1 MKMTKKLRLVL
12 LLGMFIVIGV
22 GLYNTFTKRAAIKG
36 AEVDTYVDV
45 DKKVVLMKGEE
56 FIPAEGYTL
65 EDIRGVVDTE
75 RVGKYDIFYC
85 KGWILQKQ
93 QVWVTNIGWSD
104 DYYISLNGEETI
116 YLDKGDAFKDPGATI
131 YQMKDYSNLDN
142 NVRRDDWSK
151 EIVVEG
157 EVDVNIPGC
166 YEIEYHTPHG
176 YYATRTVC
184 VSGKK
189 EYCPPIEPRVVL
201 IKGEEFIPA
210 KGYTFED
217 IQGFVDTEKVGL
229 YQIMYAIGPVVHG
242 QNVWVTNIKETD
254 EYYIELNGE
263 KTICLEKGRA
273 FKDPGATIFQR
284 KEGNDI
290 AREDWSE
297 EIVVEGEV
305 DVNTSGSY
313 EIKYCT
319 PYGQWARRTVIVYNE
334 RRRVTSKTSNE
345 KPLPPINYSEDPIET
360 EYNRHD
366 LDSTGNKDEYPNSNS
381 NDDEDNHL
389 GANLSKSEETGRDY

>member
-157 EVDVNIPGC
+157 EVDVN
-166 YEIEYHTPHG
+166 
-176 YYATRTVC
+176 
-184 VSGKK
+184 
-189 EYCPPIEPRVVL
+189 
-201 IKGEEFIPA
+201 
-210 KGYTFED
+210 
-217 IQGFVDTEKVGL
+217 
-229 YQIMYAIGPVVHG
+229 
-242 QNVWVTNIKETD
+242 
-254 EYYIELNGE
+254 
-263 KTICLEKGRA
+263 
-273 FKDPGATIFQR
+273 
-284 KEGNDI
+284 
-290 AREDWSE
+290 
-297 EIVVEGEV
+297 
-305 DVNTSGSY
+305 TSGSY

-389 GANLSKSEETGRDY
+389 GANFSKSEETGRDY